1 MSDPRTLAAL
11 VDELLT
17 VQEQMEP
24 LKAREADLKARIRN
38 AAEPGENAAGTHT
51 VTLAPS
57 RRLDLTAIAKA
68 YPATEHPELYVLT
81 PDTKKVR
88 ANLAPAAVDGF
99 MKESGEPRVTIK

>member
-1 MSDPRTLAAL
+1 MSDPRNLAAL

-24 LKAREADLKARIRN
+24 LKAREADLKARIRD

-51 VTLAPS
+51 ITLAPS

-68 YPATEHPELYVLT
+68 YPAETYPQLYTST

-88 ANLAPAAVDGF
+88 AAFAPAVLDGF